1 MRHFYI
7 NPQYSPLFFNG
18 EFVFDRYGPWP
29 SYSTSCM
36 DKAYDVA
43 AATGN
48 TTSFAI
54 PSGSNRILVV
64 GVTANNTASSTYT
77 LSTLTYGGQN
87 LTAATSNLGS

>member
-1 MRHFYI
+1 MANLCLIDMVHGQVTQ
-7 NPQYSPLFFNG
+7 P
-18 EFVFDRYGPWP
+18 VAW
-29 SYSTSCM
+29 T
-36 DKAYDVA
+36 KAYDVA

-64 GVTANNTASSTYT
+64 GVTASNTASSTYT

-87 LTAATSNLGS
+87 LTAATSNLGSSGHAHTALYF